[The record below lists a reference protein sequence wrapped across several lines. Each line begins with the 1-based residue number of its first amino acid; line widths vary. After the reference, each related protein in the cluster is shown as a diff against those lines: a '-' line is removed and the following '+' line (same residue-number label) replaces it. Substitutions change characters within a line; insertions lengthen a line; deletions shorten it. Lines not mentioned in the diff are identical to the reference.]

1 MMRRSKVRKCKRC
14 PVNYKY
20 IQIIVESEIINI
32 LKN

>member
-1 MMRRSKVRKCKRC
+1 MRRSKVRKYKRW

-20 IQIIVESEIINI
+20 IQIIIESEIINI

>member
-1 MMRRSKVRKCKRC
+1 MMRRSKVRKCKR